1 MHKKVLTAAALAAVC
16 AAGSSTSAMA
26 AGYTSPDGNTT
37 LGAKIYS
44 DFTSKTVKQDGQK
57 VNPSGLGF
65 DVKRFYL
72 NMNHDF
78 GPMWSV
84 RLRTDARYTDAP
96 NGSGQPNVSVYVKQ
110 AYIQAKF
117 SNAFKLSL
125 GENDMPWI
133 PFEEHMY
140 GFRYVEN
147 TLIDRTHFGNSADFG
162 LHAGGKTRNGMVDY
176 NVAIVNGSGYHSD
189 KRSRSVDF
197 AGRIDAQFVPGLHT
211 ALGFYNGKRGENVY
225 SAPGVQVPTQNTT
238 RWDAL
243 VAWIQPKYRVGASY
257 FSAKDWRQITSPNV
271 TDKADG
277 YSAWA
282 SYLVAPKW
290 TVFGRY
296 DNVKPSKDL
305 QPNLK
310 DKYYN
315 AGIQY
320 EPISNVQVAFVWKHE
335 KVDGGYV
342 GDFYGQPAGSTG
354 KSDEIGIW
362 TQVAF

>member
-1 MHKKVLTAAALAAVC
+1 MYKKVLTAAALAAVC
-16 AAGSSTSAMA
+16 AAGSTSAMA
-26 AGYTSPDGNTT
+26 AAYTSPDGSTT
-37 LGAKIYS
+37 LGAKIYG
-44 DFTSKTVKQDGQK
+44 DFTSHTVKQDGQK

-65 DVKRFYL
+65 DVKRFYF
-72 NMNHDF
+72 NVNHDF
-78 GPMWSV
+78 DSMWSV

-110 AYIQAKF
+110 AYLQAKF

-162 LHAGGKTRNGMVDY
+162 LHANGKTPNGMVDY

-257 FSAKDWRQITSPNV
+257 F
-271 TDKADG
+271 
-277 YSAWA
+277 
-282 SYLVAPKW
+282 
-290 TVFGRY
+290 
-296 DNVKPSKDL
+296 
-305 QPNLK
+305 
-310 DKYYN
+310 
-315 AGIQY
+315 
-320 EPISNVQVAFVWKHE
+320 
-335 KVDGGYV
+335 
-342 GDFYGQPAGSTG
+342 
-354 KSDEIGIW
+354 
-362 TQVAF
+362 